1 MCCNSTS
8 GWECGAAPGGHH
20 RSCGSASL
28 SRPALSLCRIVTA
41 ETEGRSAQGGRTAA
55 AVVASRSSP
64 TLPATCAV
72 ATQTDLTWPKGQK
85 EPSVLPPPA
94 SLSSQKTTQTTTDKL
109 SPRRNN
115 TGDTQVSGKRVST
128 QSPSPDV
135 STLSLIHI

>member
-1 MCCNSTS
+1 MPELQ
-8 GWECGAAPGGHH
+8 WQ
-20 RSCGSASL
+20 
-28 SRPALSLCRIVTA
+28 SLCLQQKLPKMVIGKRVQQVKAERSISFVEARRIVTA

-115 TGDTQVSGKRVST
+115 TGDT
-128 QSPSPDV
+128 
-135 STLSLIHI
+135 